1 MSQEPHDPSQHN
13 PEAESAPPSA
23 SDAPA
28 SGPLSQQDQ
37 DIDALQVGAEG
48 SSGASTAARPE
59 RHNAGDPAQPDA
71 ANDEAKL
78 EEPASTEVTPDRP
91 KGRDDENAGTAAG
104 AEARADAPAP
114 EVETRTIELP
124 DFSDEQSTSTQR
136 DISVLRDVD
145 LKVHIELGRTMMY
158 IEDILKLAEGSVVA
172 LDNLA
177 GDPVDVYV
185 NSRLVARGEVLVLND
200 NFCVR
205 VSEIVEGPQSVPVA

>member
-1 MSQEPHDPSQHN
+1 MSQEPHDPSQQN
-13 PEAESAPPSA
+13 PGAESATPPGG
-23 SDAPA
+23 DAPA
-28 SGPLSQQDQ
+28 SGPLGQQD
-37 DIDALQVGAEG
+37 INALQAGAEG
-48 SSGASTAARPE
+48 GSGT
-59 RHNAGDPAQPDA
+59 PADA
-71 ANDEAKL
+71 AGPEQTDRRGAAESDAAHDEPES
-78 EEPASTEVTPDRP
+78 EEQRSSEARADRSEA
-91 KGRDDENAGTAAG
+91 RDDENAGTAAG
-104 AEARADAPAP
+104 AEAYADAPAP
-114 EVETRTIELP
+114 EVETRPVELP
-124 DFSDEQSTSTQR
+124 DFSDEQSANAQR

-185 NSRLVARGEVLVLND
+185 NGRLVARGEVLVLND